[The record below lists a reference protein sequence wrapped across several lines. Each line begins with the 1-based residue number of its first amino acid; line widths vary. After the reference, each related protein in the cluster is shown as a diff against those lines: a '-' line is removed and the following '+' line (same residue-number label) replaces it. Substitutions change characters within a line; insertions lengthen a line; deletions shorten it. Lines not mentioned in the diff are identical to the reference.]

1 MSNPII
7 DVFTVFGAVPP
18 RTTEPGTAKLLAS
31 MDRLGVHK
39 ALTISTRGI
48 YHSANAGNRETAANC
63 GQSEGKL
70 KGIATLDP
78 RTTSLPSMDGFIA
91 LAAFPVAQH
100 WPVHHAAFLG
110 MLATLAQQ
118 GVNLPLIVEASRIGD
133 LSQLRGILHA
143 SGYKG
148 AVIAQG
154 VTSETISEVIAL
166 APTMPNLFLCTN
178 GMRGIGEIDLA
189 VNTMTS
195 KRVLFGSGSIAFGS
209 LASAVAVVKMCHISD
224 EQKHDVLYG
233 NAQTMF
239 AGGVA

>member
-18 RTTEPGTAKLLAS
+18 RTTEPGTEKLVAS
-31 MDRLGVHK
+31 MDRLGVQR

-48 YHSANAGNRETAANC
+48 YHSANAGNRETMANC
-63 GQSEGKL
+63 GQSGGKL

-78 RTTSLPSMDGFIA
+78 RTTALPATDGFIA
-91 LAAFPVAQH
+91 IAAFPVAQQ
-100 WPVHHAAFLG
+100 WPIYHAAFLG

-118 GVNLPLIVEASRIGD
+118 GVVLPLILEASRMGD
-133 LSQLRGILHA
+133 LSQFRGILHA

-148 AVIAQG
+148 PVIAQG
-154 VTSETISEVIAL
+154 VTSESISEIIAL
-166 APTMPNLFLCTN
+166 APGMPNLYLCTN

-209 LASAVAVVKMCHISD
+209 LASAVAVVKMCHITD
-224 EQKHDVLYG
+224 EQKHDVLFG
-233 NAQTMF
+233 NAQVMF

>member
-1 MSNPII
+1 MSSPII

-18 RTTEPGTAKLLAS
+18 RTTEPGTDKLLTS
-31 MDRLGVHK
+31 MDRLGIQR

-63 GQSEGKL
+63 GQSNGKL

-78 RTTSLPSMDGFIA
+78 RTTALPATDGFIA
-91 LAAFPVAQH
+91 LAAFPVAQQ
-100 WPVHHAAFLG
+100 WPIYHAAFLG

-118 GVNLPLIVEASRIGD
+118 GVIVPLILEASRLGD
-133 LSQLRGILHA
+133 LSQFRGILHA

-148 AVIAQG
+148 PVIAQG
-154 VTSETISEVIAL
+154 VTSESISEIIAL
-166 APTMPNLFLCTN
+166 APGMPNLYLCTN

-209 LASAVAVVKMCHISD
+209 LASAVAVVKMCHITD
-224 EQKHDVLYG
+224 EQKNDVLFG
-233 NAQTMF
+233 NAQAMF